1 MARIPTAQEFGTQTA
16 RLNQG
21 VALAGG
27 QTAALDSIARA
38 GAVGADALNRL
49 HWMGQDLEQAIQ
61 KQDRNIKVDEAST
74 ETVKAIISYT
84 GELERDSDFGTHN
97 QRYQAHVEELTKI
110 HGEKFKDDPEGF
122 KEYKKAI
129 DTQVFKNGEA
139 IKSRSFT
146 GQLETNQARRDLM
159 LPEIASMTA
168 QTGDYED
175 GIAKAEQVI
184 LRGVEEGTYT
194 EAQAQD
200 RRQQFRHELNR
211 AEVTRDIGK
220 DPADALEKLNGDA
233 YANLEP
239 EERERYKIAAQT
251 DIAVKAEKVKKL
263 TEQGDKELVK
273 DTVLA
278 FQIGM
283 DVKPEELQSALSSA
297 QRLGADE
304 IEALTTAKNAA
315 QFVRLPE
322 SARKELLPKVTGVGN
337 AEQLKAFQVANE
349 TIEREVT
356 KDGMQF
362 GLDQRLVDP
371 VPLDYS
377 NPQALTEAIG
387 VRLKQA
393 DYLTAHYGKPVSP
406 LTSQEAETL
415 VQGLK
420 VMTPQEKTSLAQ
432 SLGQSTK
439 VWEQLD
445 KQNAGLFAMAGA
457 IGDKQVMSAIFE
469 GQNKISNKL
478 VMLPDPS
485 TYLSKFDE
493 VVGDVYQGDDRK
505 NMLTA
510 VLSHYA
516 ATTEA
521 SIFNVDGL
529 DDEGFKASI
538 QAVSGGIG
546 KVNGGKVELP
556 RGIDP
561 DDFEDYIDEFTPDMV
576 KSFGGVWSMS
586 DEQAAKIIQDSAI
599 VSVGANRYIAVRDG
613 MMLTHPDGKEFTFSF
628 DQALFDKHRQ
638 QKRDTSTN
646 RAVGGADAIYK

>member
-1 MARIPTAQEFGTQTA
+1 MARIPMAEGLGTQTA

-21 VALAGG
+21 VSIAGG

-61 KQDRNIKVDEAST
+61 KQDRNIKVEESST
-74 ETVKAIISYT
+74 EAAKAIISFA
-84 GELERDSDFGTHN
+84 GDLERDSDFGTQN
-97 QRYQAHVEELTKI
+97 QRYQTFVEEQYKI
-110 HGEKFKDDPEGF
+110 HGERFKDDPEGA
-122 KEYKKAI
+122 KEFKKAI
-129 DTQVFKNGEA
+129 DAQVFRNGEA
-139 IKSRSFT
+139 IKQRSFE
-146 GQLETNQARRDLM
+146 GQLKTNQARRDLM

-175 GIAKAEQVI
+175 GIAKADQVI
-184 LRGVEEGTYT
+184 MRGVEEGTYT
-194 EAQAQD
+194 EIEAED
-200 RRQQFRHELNR
+200 RRQRFRHELNR

-220 DPADALEKLNGDA
+220 DPAAALEKLNGDA
-233 YANLEP
+233 YPNLEP
-239 EERERYKIAAQT
+239 EERERYRIAAQT

-263 TEQGDKELVK
+263 TEQADTELVK

-283 DVKPEELQSALSSA
+283 DVKPEEYQAALSSA
-297 QRLGADE
+297 QRLGPDE
-304 IEALTTAKNAA
+304 VEAVATAKNAA
-315 QFVRLPE
+315 QFIRLPVA
-322 SARKELLPKVTGVGN
+322 ARNELLPQIKGVGN

-349 TIEREVT
+349 TIETRVKE
-356 KDGMQF
+356 DGMQF
-362 GLDQRLVDP
+362 GLDQRLVEP
-371 VPLDYS
+371 VQIDFS
-377 NPQALTEAIG
+377 NPQALTQAIG
-387 VRLKQA
+387 ERLKQA

-415 VQGLK
+415 VRGLQ

-432 SLGQSTK
+432 ALGSSTK

-521 SIFNVDGL
+521 SIFNIDGL

-538 QAVSGGIG
+538 KAVSGGIG

-599 VSVGANRYIAVRDG
+599 VSVGSNRYIAVRDG
-613 MMLTHPDGKEFTFSF
+613 MMLTKPDGTEFTFSF
-628 DQALFDKHRQ
+628 DQALFDKQRQ
-638 QKRDTSTN
+638 RVRDNSSN
-646 RAVGGADAIYK
+646 RAVRGADAIYK

>member
-1 MARIPTAQEFGTQTA
+1 MARIPMAEGLGTQTA

-21 VALAGG
+21 VSTAGG

-49 HWMGQDLEQAIQ
+49 HWMGQDLEQAIK
-61 KQDRNIKVDEAST
+61 KQDRNIKVEESST
-74 ETVKAIISYT
+74 EAAKAIISFA
-84 GELERDSDFGTHN
+84 GDLERDSDFGTQN
-97 QRYQAHVEELTKI
+97 QRYQTFVEEQYKI
-110 HGEKFKDDPEGF
+110 HGERFKDDPEGL
-122 KEYKKAI
+122 KEFKKAI

-139 IKSRSFT
+139 IKQRSFN
-146 GQLETNQARRDLM
+146 GQLETNRARRDLM

-175 GIAKAEQVI
+175 GIAKADQVI
-184 LRGVEEGTYT
+184 MRGVEEGTYT
-194 EAQAQD
+194 EIEAED
-200 RRQQFRHELNR
+200 RRQRFRHELNR

-233 YANLEP
+233 YPNLEP
-239 EERERYKIAAQT
+239 EERERYRIAAQT
-251 DIAVKAEKVKKL
+251 DIAVNAEKVKKL

-283 DVKPEELQSALSSA
+283 DVKPEEYQAALSSA
-297 QRLGADE
+297 QRLGPDE
-304 IEALTTAKNAA
+304 VEAVATAKNAA
-315 QFVRLPE
+315 QFIRLPVA
-322 SARKELLPKVTGVGN
+322 ARKELLPQIKGVGN

-349 TIEREVT
+349 TIDREVT

-362 GLDQRLVDP
+362 GLDQRLVEP
-371 VPLDYS
+371 VQIDFS

-387 VRLKQA
+387 ERLKQA

-406 LTSQEAETL
+406 LTSQEAEVL

-432 SLGQSTK
+432 ALGSSTK

-457 IGDKQVMSAIFE
+457 IGDRQVMSAIFE
-469 GQNKISNKL
+469 GQKIIEGRTTEL
-478 VMLPDPS
+478 ATPTDYLPV
-485 TYLSKFDE
+485 FDDYT
-493 VVGDVYQGDDRK
+493 GGVYSGDDKR
-505 NMLTA
+505 NMINAALA
-510 VLSHYA
+510 HYY
-516 ATTEA
+516 ATRENGIFDSGDFEE
-521 SIFNVDGL
+521 SI
-529 DDEGFKASI
+529 K
-538 QAVSGGIG
+538 AVSGGIG
-546 KVNGGKVELP
+546 EINGGKVELP

-599 VSVGANRYIAVRDG
+599 VSVGSNRYIAVRDG
-613 MMLTHPDGKEFTFSF
+613 MMLTKPDGTEFTFSF
-628 DQALFDKHRQ
+628 DQALFDKQRQ
-638 QKRDTSTN
+638 IWREEQLYGKQREDKRG
-646 RAVGGADAIYK
+646 R

>member
-1 MARIPTAQEFGTQTA
+1 MARIPMAEGLGTQTA
-16 RLNQG
+16 RINQG
-21 VALAGG
+21 VAIAGG

-61 KQDRNIKVDEAST
+61 KQDRNIKVEESST
-74 ETVKAIISYT
+74 EAAKAIISYA
-84 GELERDSDFGTHN
+84 GELERDSDFGTQN
-97 QRYQAHVEELTKI
+97 QRYQTFVEEQYKI
-110 HGEKFKDDPEGF
+110 HGERFKDDPEGLNEF
-122 KEYKKAI
+122 KKAI

-139 IKSRSFT
+139 IKQRSFN
-146 GQLETNQARRDLM
+146 GQLETNRARRDLM

-175 GIAKAEQVI
+175 GIAKADQVI
-184 LRGVEEGTYT
+184 MRGVEEGTYT
-194 EAQAQD
+194 EIEAED
-200 RRQQFRHELNR
+200 RKQRFRHELNR

-220 DPADALEKLNGDA
+220 DPADALKKLNGDA
-233 YANLEP
+233 YPNLEP
-239 EERERYKIAAQT
+239 EERERYRIAAQT
-251 DIAVKAEKVKKL
+251 DIAVNAEKIKKL
-263 TEQGDKELVK
+263 TEQADTELVK

-283 DVKPEELQSALSSA
+283 DVKPEEYQAALSSA

-304 IEALTTAKNAA
+304 VEAVATAKNAA
-315 QFVRLPE
+315 QFIRLPVA
-322 SARKELLPKVTGVGN
+322 ARKELLPQIKGVGN

-349 TIEREVT
+349 TIDREVT

-362 GLDQRLVDP
+362 GLDQRLVEP
-371 VPLDYS
+371 VPLDIS
-377 NPQALTEAIG
+377 NPQALSDAIG
-387 VRLKQA
+387 ERLKQA

-432 SLGQSTK
+432 ALGSSTK

-457 IGDKQVMSAIFE
+457 IGDRQVMSAIFE
-469 GQNKISNKL
+469 GQTIMDGRTTELAKPTEY
-478 VMLPDPS
+478 LPV
-485 TYLSKFDE
+485 FDDYT
-493 VVGDVYQGDDRK
+493 GGVYSGDDKR
-505 NMLTA
+505 NMINAALA
-510 VLSHYA
+510 HYY
-516 ATTEA
+516 ATRENGIFDSGDFEE
-521 SIFNVDGL
+521 SI
-529 DDEGFKASI
+529 K
-538 QAVSGGIG
+538 AVSGGIG
-546 KVNGGKVELP
+546 EINGGKVELP

-599 VSVGANRYIAVRDG
+599 VSVGSNRYIAVRDG
-613 MMLTHPDGKEFTFSF
+613 MMLTKPDGTEFTFSF
-628 DQALFDKHRQ
+628 DQALFDKQRQ
-638 QKRDTSTN
+638 HVRDNSTN
-646 RAVGGADAIYK
+646 RAIGGADAIYK

>member
-1 MARIPTAQEFGTQTA
+1 MARIPMADGLGTQTA
-16 RLNQG
+16 RINQG
-21 VALAGG
+21 VAIAGG

-61 KQDRNIKVDEAST
+61 KQDRQLKVEESATEAT
-74 ETVKAIISYT
+74 KAIISYAN
-84 GELERDSDFGTHN
+84 ELERDSDFGTQN
-97 QRYQAHVEELTKI
+97 QRYNAFLEGLYKS
-110 HGEKFKDDPEGF
+110 HGERFKDDPQGLKDFE
-122 KEYKKAI
+122 KAI
-129 DTQVFKNGEA
+129 DLQVFKNGEA

-146 GQLETNQARRDLM
+146 GQLETNVARSDILID
-159 LPEIASMTA
+159 EIASLTA
-168 QTGDYED
+168 QTGDYDE
-175 GIAKAEQVI
+175 GLAKTTALIAEKVK
-184 LRGVEEGTYT
+184 LGVYT
-194 EAQAQD
+194 EAQGAERLQHYGH
-200 RRQQFRHELNR
+200 QLNR

-220 DPADALEKLNGDA
+220 DPADALKKLNGDA
-233 YANLEP
+233 YPNLEP
-239 EERERYKIAAQT
+239 EERERYRIAAQT
-251 DIAVKAEKVKKL
+251 DIAVNAEKVKKL

-283 DVKPEELQSALSSA
+283 DVKPEEYQAALSSA
-297 QRLGADE
+297 QRLGPDE
-304 IEALTTAKNAA
+304 VEAVATAKNAA
-315 QFVRLPE
+315 QFIRLPDA
-322 SARKELLPKVTGVGN
+322 ARKELLPQIKGVGS

-349 TIEREVT
+349 TIDREVT

-362 GLDQRLVDP
+362 GLDQRLVEP
-371 VPLDYS
+371 VQIDFS
-377 NPQALTEAIG
+377 NPQALTQAIG
-387 VRLKQA
+387 ERLKQA

-432 SLGQSTK
+432 ALGSSTK

-457 IGDKQVMSAIFE
+457 IGDRQVMTAIFE

-599 VSVGANRYIAVRDG
+599 VSVGSNRYIAVRDG
-613 MMLTHPDGKEFTFSF
+613 MMLTKPDGTEFTFSF
-628 DQALFDKHRQ
+628 DQALFDKQRQ
-638 QKRDTSTN
+638 RVRDNSTN
-646 RAVGGADAIYK
+646 RAIGGADAIYK